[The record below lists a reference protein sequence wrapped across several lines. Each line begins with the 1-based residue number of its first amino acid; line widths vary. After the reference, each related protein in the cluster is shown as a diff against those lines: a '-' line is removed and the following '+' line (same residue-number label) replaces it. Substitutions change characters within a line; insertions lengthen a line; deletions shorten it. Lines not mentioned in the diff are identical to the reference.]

1 MAFAQHTRNS
11 SSVSQNMSQDDSC
24 HNDRV
29 DVSLH
34 LTPQDRS
41 LVTGYWWWWM
51 VPGLVTSSI
60 WWLPVL
66 APGPGTVKTSA
77 TNNQSSAR
85 PAHAHNTLP
94 PLLRALGGDLQWRH
108 GAGVGF
114 GQGPAVSRVLIW
126 PGGRRGLPSDFIYS
140 GLHHWLY
147 SFRPKYAW
155 NKLRGKCATHLFC
168 ILTTIYIHEKI
179 VLMQFHCSDT
189 SNKWVN
195 PLVAYDMA
203 KVQVHQQVFLPNV
216 IKFQSKKHCVVDTSK
231 LCQIKTALTNYLVG
245 IYL

>member
-85 PAHAHNTLP
+85 PAHAHITLP
-94 PLLRALGGDLQWRH
+94 PLPLSSTYNDGTGPGLGLVRARQSPEYWSDLGG
-108 GAGVGF
+108 
-114 GQGPAVSRVLIW
+114 
-126 PGGRRGLPSDFIYS
+126 GGGCHQTSFILACITGCIHSDQNMHEINY
-140 GLHHWLY
+140 LH
-147 SFRPKYAW
+147 
-155 NKLRGKCATHLFC
+155 GKCATHLSF
-168 ILTTIYIHEKI
+168 I
-179 VLMQFHCSDT
+179 
-189 SNKWVN
+189 
-195 PLVAYDMA
+195 
-203 KVQVHQQVFLPNV
+203 
-216 IKFQSKKHCVVDTSK
+216 
-231 LCQIKTALTNYLVG
+231 
-245 IYL
+245 